1 MNPELNSIP
10 DDFLSEFQDPLL
22 TPDQERKIKEE
33 ESAKTQP
40 PVSEELPTKPKEEEE
55 ESSALNNVAEAVAAI
70 PISGIDFGMDVIGM
84 VPGLGGLDDAYD
96 EYTKFKNPYIQKF
109 REVSSII
116 LPSLTGTGLVL
127 NGVSKLGKISTIAK
141 ALTGL
146 GGVAAVDA
154 GVTYVSDTSEE
165 GDNLLR
171 GLDDLTG
178 GSLNIPDNWMTLD
191 GDSPEVRRQKMT
203 YEAVGLSIFGDLLGY
218 GINLAKVLKGGKAP
232 QFLDWFKPT
241 DDAAKTYKA
250 SKAVEAPD
258 VRVGEAPVES
268 YVRNQTLRRD
278 IQVDELGVRQL
289 EIEFNNPGLAKGYN
303 EFVTSKNAP
312 AASKAVFTTETGAP
326 VRNAVEVS
334 ARKQGITDGPP
345 ANLLSEPEY
354 KFIAETG
361 SARKFLERQTRELQ
375 SAGKFQWLINNF
387 RGSSRNLDDDAL
399 DFYAVALGAEDMK
412 DLKDAFLSR
421 RATMPLSNVPGDVVE
436 YATEQQTRGAFQAL
450 RDLTNIYLGK
460 PIAAQ
465 SGRALDSAANEITLL
480 ASGAVKFSEVAD
492 FKHVQGMILDRMQF
506 LLQEVGLNKYI
517 SGWQLQNKKLA
528 KKLDKMALTDDANEL
543 VNKLRAEFDEATA
556 NNILKSKETTKSVA
570 QLMDS
575 DRELAQTFVD
585 AFAMSRGDI
594 TTIDGMM
601 KWANSQGS
609 LRSLIV
615 SPKGGMSMLAQGLWA
630 VRYNN
635 VLSGLSALR
644 AGLGNTTNL
653 LLKSNTAIL
662 GHGLEGVVTGNFHN
676 FHRARYAYASM
687 AETNRRALREAWGAW
702 KRVNDDPTAF
712 MDLMRKDRN
721 IIRDDQQWDLMQ
733 RIADTQWSPNGN
745 TGKLATWEF
754 VKLNRNIAQ
763 NSFMRWGT
771 NAMIAADQYANV
783 SLATHKSRMMAYDE
797 VFQKHG
803 HMPNSKK
810 ELLAAAEKKHYANM
824 FDKNGLIKDAAV
836 KHSAGELALNLDE
849 PISEYISSV
858 TNKVPALKPLFM
870 FPRTGINAV
879 RLGASY
885 LPIARI
891 PGTGKIVDT
900 IVAKSDD
907 EIINALA
914 KHGIKA
920 NDPDRMLIF
929 ENLRAEYKGR
939 MAMGG
944 MITAAAFA
952 YAMGGNIHGNG
963 PVNAGERKKLR
974 DNKFFFP
981 KTIKIGNKRISYA
994 GVEPFDTLLSL
1005 IGDATYYASD
1015 IGSGVFEDIQT
1026 KLAWT
1031 LTASFTDKT
1040 FLSGIEPFIKLMY
1053 GDETAMARFLANE
1066 TRAMIPASGALG
1078 VVANAVSSS
1087 QKDIYNDMVGYVKNR
1102 LPGFNQQLP
1111 QRIDVWTGKPIND
1124 ISNPVM
1130 RMLNAVNPVPISDG
1144 AEPWRQWL
1152 FRTGWDGMRLLRKD
1166 STGKYEYTPAE
1177 REQLYRIMGNMG
1189 LDKEIQKLMK
1199 SKKLNA
1205 ELDRMRQYRAQNVN
1219 YSYMDLRTSNLDTHR
1234 ILNTIIRRAQKKAEL
1249 TMESKNLTMA
1259 AKIEAVTTIE
1269 RFMRRGELEKAK
1281 KHADFY
1287 QIKFDQLEE

>member
-1 MNPELNSIP
+1 MNPEPNSIT
-10 DDFLSEFQDPLL
+10 DDFLSEYQDPLL
-22 TPDQERKIKEE
+22 TPDQEREKQKQEA
-33 ESAKTQP
+33 AKTQP
-40 PVSEELPTKPKEEEE
+40 PVTEEPATKPKEVEE

-70 PISGIDFGMDVIGM
+70 PISGIDFGMDVVGM

-116 LPSLTGTGLVL
+116 LPSMFGTGLVL
-127 NGVSKLGKISTIAK
+127 NGVTKLGKISTITK
-141 ALTGL
+141 ALASL

-178 GSLNIPDNWMTLD
+178 GSLNIPNNWMTLD
-191 GDSPEVRRQKMT
+191 SDSPEVRRQKMT
-203 YEAVGLSIFGDLLGY
+203 YEAVGLSILGDLLGY
-218 GINLAKVLKGGKAP
+218 GINLGKVLKGGKMP
-232 QFLDWFKPT
+232 QFMDWFKPT

-250 SKAVEAPD
+250 SKVVEAPD

-268 YVRNQTLRRD
+268 HVRNQTIRRD

-289 EIEFNNPGLAKGYN
+289 EIEYDNPGLAKGYN
-303 EFVTSKNAP
+303 EYVTSKNAP
-312 AASKAVFTTETGAP
+312 AASKAVFTTEPAAP

-334 ARKQGITDGPP
+334 ARKQGITDGPA
-345 ANLLSEPEY
+345 ANVLSEPEY
-354 KFIAETG
+354 KFIAKTG
-361 SARKFLERQTRELQ
+361 SARKFLDRKVREIQ

-412 DLKDAFLSR
+412 DLKEAFLSR
-421 RATMPLSNVPGDVVE
+421 RATMPLSNQPGDVIE

-492 FKHVQGMILDRMQF
+492 FKHVQEMILDRMQF

-528 KKLDKMALTDDANEL
+528 KKLDKMAPTDDANEL
-543 VNKLRAEFDEATA
+543 VNKLRAEFDEATVK
-556 NNILKSKETTKSVA
+556 NIAKSKETTKTVA

-575 DRELAQTFVD
+575 DRELAQTFID

-653 LLKSNTAIL
+653 LLKSHTAVL
-662 GHGLEGVVTGNFHN
+662 GHGLEGLATGDFKNL
-676 FHRARYAYASM
+676 HRARYAYASM
-687 AETNRRALREAWGAW
+687 AETNRRALKEAWAAW

-721 IIRDDQQWDLMQ
+721 VIRDDQQWNLMQ
-733 RIADTQWSPNGN
+733 RIADTVWKPNGD
-745 TGKLATWEF
+745 TGKLTTWRF
-754 VKLNRNIAQ
+754 MKLNRNASQ
-763 NSFMRWGT
+763 LSFMRWGT

-797 VFQKHG
+797 VFQQIG
-803 HMPNSKK
+803 HMPNGNK

-836 KHSAGELALNLDE
+836 KHSAGELALNLDA
-849 PISEYISSV
+849 PVSDFISNA
-858 TNKVPALKPLFM
+858 TNQFPVLKSLFM

-879 RLGASY
+879 RLGVSY
-885 LPIARI
+885 LPIAAI
-891 PGTGKIVDT
+891 PGTGKIADT
-900 IVAKSDD
+900 LLAKTDD
-907 EIINALA
+907 EIAAALG
-914 KHGIKA
+914 KHGIKG

-929 ENLRAEYKGR
+929 ENLKAEYKGR

-974 DNKFFFP
+974 DNGFFFP

-1005 IGDATYYASD
+1005 VGDATYYASD
-1015 IGSGVFEDIQT
+1015 IGSSVFEDIQT
-1026 KLAWT
+1026 KIAWT

-1040 FLSGIEPFIKLMY
+1040 FLSGIEPFIKLTT
-1053 GDETAMARFLANE
+1053 GDETAMKRFLANE
-1066 TRAMIPASGALG
+1066 TRAYIPMSGAAG
-1078 VVANAVSSS
+1078 VLANAVSSS
-1087 QKDIYNDMVGYVKNR
+1087 QKDIYNDMVGYIKNR
-1102 LPGFNQQLP
+1102 LPGFNTQLP
-1111 QRIDVWTGKPIND
+1111 ERIDIWTGKPIND
-1124 ISNPVM
+1124 ISNPFM
-1130 RMLNAVNPVPISDG
+1130 RILNAGNPVPISDG
-1144 AEPWRQWL
+1144 GEPWRQWL

-1177 REQLYRIMGNMG
+1177 REQLYRIMGSMG

-1199 SKKLNA
+1199 SEKLNA
-1205 ELDRMRQYRAQNVN
+1205 ELDRMRQYRAQNAN
-1219 YSYMDLRTSNLDTHR
+1219 YSYMDLRTEDLDTHR
-1234 ILNTIIRRAQKKAEL
+1234 ILNKIIRRAQKKAEL
-1249 TMESKNLTMA
+1249 IMQSKNPTMA
-1259 AKIEAVTTIE
+1259 EKIDAVSMIQ
-1269 RFMRRGELEKAK
+1269 RLMKRGKLEEAK

-1287 QIKFDQLEE
+1287 QIQFDQVEE

>member
-1 MNPELNSIP
+1 MNPEPNSIT

-22 TPDQERKIKEE
+22 TPDQEREKQKQEA
-33 ESAKTQP
+33 AKTQP
-40 PVSEELPTKPKEEEE
+40 PVPEEPPTKPKEVEE

-70 PISGIDFGMDVIGM
+70 PISGIDFGMDVVGM

-116 LPSLTGTGLVL
+116 LPSMFGTGLVL
-127 NGVSKLGKISTIAK
+127 NGVTKLGKISTITK
-141 ALTGL
+141 ALASL

-178 GSLNIPDNWMTLD
+178 GSLNIPNNWMTLD
-191 GDSPEVRRQKMT
+191 SDSPEVRRQKMT
-203 YEAVGLSIFGDLLGY
+203 YEAVGLSILGDLLGY
-218 GINLAKVLKGGKAP
+218 GINLGKVLKGGKMP
-232 QFLDWFKPT
+232 QFMDWFKPT

-250 SKAVEAPD
+250 SKVVEAPD

-268 YVRNQTLRRD
+268 HVRNQSIRRD

-289 EIEFNNPGLAKGYN
+289 EIEYDNPGLAKGYN
-303 EFVTSKNAP
+303 EYITSKNAP
-312 AASKAVFTTETGAP
+312 AASKAVFTTEPAAP

-334 ARKQGITDGPP
+334 ARKQGITDGPA
-345 ANLLSEPEY
+345 ANVLSEPEY
-354 KFIAETG
+354 KFIAKTG
-361 SARKFLERQTRELQ
+361 SARKFLDRKVREIQ

-412 DLKDAFLSR
+412 DLKEAFLSR
-421 RATMPLSNVPGDVVE
+421 RATMPLSNQPGDVIE

-492 FKHVQGMILDRMQF
+492 FKHVQEMILDRMQF

-528 KKLDKMALTDDANEL
+528 KKLDKMAPTDDANEL
-543 VNKLRAEFDEATA
+543 VNKLRAEFDEATVK
-556 NNILKSKETTKSVA
+556 NIAKSKETTNTIA

-615 SPKGGMSMLAQGLWA
+615 SPKGGVSMLAQGLWA

-653 LLKSNTAIL
+653 LLKSNTAVL
-662 GHGLEGVVTGNFHN
+662 GHGLEGLATGDFKN

-687 AETNRRALREAWGAW
+687 AETNRRALTEAWGAW

-721 IIRDDQQWDLMQ
+721 IIRDDQQWNLMQ
-733 RIADTQWSPNGN
+733 RIADTVWKPNGD
-745 TGKLATWEF
+745 TGKLVTWEF
-754 VKLNRNIAQ
+754 LKLNRNASQ
-763 NSFMRWGT
+763 LSFMRWGT

-797 VFQKHG
+797 VFQQIG
-803 HMPNSKK
+803 HMPNGNK

-836 KHSAGELALNLDE
+836 KHSAGELALNLDA
-849 PISEYISSV
+849 PVSDFISNA
-858 TNKVPALKPLFM
+858 TNQFPVLKSFFM
-870 FPRTGINAV
+870 FPRTGVNAV
-879 RLGASY
+879 KLGASY
-885 LPIARI
+885 LPIAAI
-891 PGTGKIVDT
+891 PGTGKIADT
-900 IVAKSDD
+900 LLAKTDD
-907 EIINALA
+907 EIAAALA
-914 KHGIKA
+914 KHGIKES
-920 NDPDRMLIF
+920 DPDRMLIF
-929 ENLRAEYKGR
+929 ENLKAEYKGR

-974 DNKFFFP
+974 DNGFFFP

-1015 IGSGVFEDIQT
+1015 IGSSVFEDIQT
-1026 KLAWT
+1026 KIAWT
-1031 LTASFTDKT
+1031 FTASFTDKT
-1040 FLSGIEPFIKLMY
+1040 FLSGIEPFIKLTT
-1053 GDETAMARFLANE
+1053 GDGTAIQRFLANE
-1066 TRAMIPASGALG
+1066 TRAYIPMSGAAG
-1078 VVANAVSSS
+1078 VLASAVSSS
-1087 QKDIYNDMVGYVKNR
+1087 QKDIYNDMVGYIKNR
-1102 LPGFNQQLP
+1102 LPGFNTQLP
-1111 QRIDVWTGKPIND
+1111 ERIDIWTGKPIND
-1124 ISNPVM
+1124 ISNPFM
-1130 RMLNAVNPVPISDG
+1130 RILNAANPVPISDG
-1144 AEPWRQWL
+1144 GEPWRQWL

-1177 REQLYRIMGNMG
+1177 REQLYRIMGRMG

-1199 SKKLNA
+1199 SEKLNA

-1219 YSYMDLRTSNLDTHR
+1219 YSYMDLRTENLDTHR
-1234 ILNTIIRRAQKKAEL
+1234 ILNKIIRRAQKKAEL
-1249 TMESKNLTMA
+1249 IMESKNPTMA
-1259 AKIEAVTTIE
+1259 NKIEAVSKIQ
-1269 RFMRRGELEKAK
+1269 RLMKAGELKDAK

-1287 QIKFDQLEE
+1287 QIQFDQIEE